1 MRISDPTSPQDNK
14 KKKYNQTNTKQNGEL
29 MPEVNQASLA
39 ISKAVRNIGDTDEEN
54 KPIDGK

>member
-1 MRISDPTSPQDNK
+1 
-14 KKKYNQTNTKQNGEL
+14 